1 MNSKSWQEGTS
12 VVNSLNK
19 GVNGITIG
27 LDACNNDR
35 TVLVLENL
43 WSSDTLRSSLDCFIV
58 DACGI
63 INVKSDVLDAIT
75 VLLKLSSEFL
85 FSRIQRGGESEC
97 AFTIADNV
105 SAEISL
111 SCL

>member
-1 MNSKSWQEGTS
+1 MVNEVKLNRGHDFVKLFLEVVNSKSWQEGTS

-27 LDACNNDR
+27 LDTCNNDR

-58 DACGI
+58 DASSI
-63 INVKSDVLDAIT
+63 INKESDVLNAIT
-75 VLLKLSSEFL
+75 VLLQLSSEFL
-85 FSRIQRGGESEC
+85 FSWVQR
-97 AFTIADNV
+97 
-105 SAEISL
+105 
-111 SCL
+111 

>member
-1 MNSKSWQEGTS
+1 MVNEVKLNRGHDFVKLFLEVVNSKSWQEGTS

-43 WSSDTLRSSLDCFIV
+43 WSSDTLSSSLDCFIV
-58 DACGI
+58 DASSI
-63 INVKSDVLDAIT
+63 INEESDVLNAIT
-75 VLLKLSSEFL
+75 VLLQLSSEFL
-85 FSRIQRGGESEC
+85 FSWVQR
-97 AFTIADNV
+97 
-105 SAEISL
+105 
-111 SCL
+111 